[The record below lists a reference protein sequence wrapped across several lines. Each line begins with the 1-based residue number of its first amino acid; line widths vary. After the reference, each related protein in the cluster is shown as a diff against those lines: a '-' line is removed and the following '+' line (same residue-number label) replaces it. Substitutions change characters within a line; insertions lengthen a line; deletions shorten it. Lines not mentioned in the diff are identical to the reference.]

1 MKEKEVFRDAFLVVT
16 FAITAF
22 FTAHNT
28 DYIAYTA
35 RAVVL
40 PLFFISVLEFLNRI
54 KEETIRALE
63 KEQINHNHTLTMW
76 EPYYNLAKKK
86 CLSDE
91 MDELSEK
98 CISDYKS
105 EEVNFVYTVEVIIE
119 VKRLY
124 KWYFP
129 SIVIAIAFLLFGII
143 FAHEENVM
151 SFFSYINGDVITLWT
166 LVFFLLNL
174 LSVDFFSGKL
184 RKVAEKKVDKE
195 KIADVLNEKTD
206 N

>member
-1 MKEKEVFRDAFLVVT
+1 MKEKEVFSYAFLVVT

-40 PLFFISVLEFLNRI
+40 PLFLISILEFLNRI
-54 KEETIRALE
+54 KEEAIRTLE
-63 KEQINHNHTLTMW
+63 KEKVNHDHNLTMW
-76 EPYYNLAKKK
+76 KPYYNLAKETS
-86 CLSDE
+86 LSGEKDE
-91 MDELSEK
+91 NDEK
-98 CISDYKS
+98 IINDYKS

-129 SIVIAIAFLLFGII
+129 SIVIAIAFLLFGLI
-143 FAHEENVM
+143 FAHEANVM
-151 SFFSYINGDVITLWT
+151 SIFSHINGDVITLWT
-166 LVFFLLNL
+166 LVFFMLNL
-174 LSVDFFSGKL
+174 LSVDFLSAKL
-184 RKVAEKKVDKE
+184 RKAAEKKVDKE

>member
-1 MKEKEVFRDAFLVVT
+1 MKEKEVFSYAFLVVT
-16 FAITAF
+16 FTITVF
-22 FTAHNT
+22 FTVHNT

-54 KEETIRALE
+54 KEETIRTLE
-63 KEQINHNHTLTMW
+63 KEKINHDHTLTMW

-98 CISDYKS
+98 CIRDYKS
-105 EEVNFVYTVEVIIE
+105 EEVNFAYTVEVITE

>member
-1 MKEKEVFRDAFLVVT
+1 MKEKEVFSYAFLVVT
-16 FAITAF
+16 FTITAF

-35 RAVVL
+35 RAAVL

-63 KEQINHNHTLTMW
+63 KEQINHDHTLTMW
-76 EPYYNLAKKK
+76 KPYYNLAKEAS
-86 CLSDE
+86 LSGEKDE
-91 MDELSEK
+91 RAEK
-98 CISDYKS
+98 IINDYKS
-105 EEVNFVYTVEVIIE
+105 EEVNFVYTVEVITE

-151 SFFSYINGDVITLWT
+151 SFFSHINGDVITLWT

-174 LSVDFFSGKL
+174 LSVDFFSAKL
-184 RKVAEKKVDKE
+184 RKAAEMKVDKE